1 MLGRR
6 SRALGCPKLLD
17 GMLQTRRREG
27 RSLVRHASTDKPCLV
42 QRRLHTLQSGCFA
55 LLLKDRQDV
64 LIRLGR
70 RPVQVL
76 VQEGA
81 DRIEICVAPHER
93 LVTVIDV
100 RYHIRLSFIHIGP
113 VG

>member
-6 SRALGCPKLLD
+6 SRPLGCPKLLD

-27 RSLVRHASTDKPCLV
+27 RRLLRHASADKSCLV

-55 LLLKDRQDV
+55 LLLQDRQDV

-93 LVTVIDV
+93 LITVIDV
-100 RYHIRLSFIHIGP
+100 GRHIRLSFIHISP